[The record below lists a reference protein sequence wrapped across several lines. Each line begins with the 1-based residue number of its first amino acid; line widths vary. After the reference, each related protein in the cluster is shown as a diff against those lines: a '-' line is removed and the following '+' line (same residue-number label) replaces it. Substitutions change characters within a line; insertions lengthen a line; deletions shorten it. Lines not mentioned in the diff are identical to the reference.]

1 MSEFMPF
8 KMHNLPVAGGQAR
21 TVSKYYEDMRFPA
34 TTVRTNP
41 ASEFPAFDT
50 TIPGRLFRHTATD
63 SVYLIAQIPHAWREG
78 TTLLPH
84 VHWQKTTS
92 AAGGVYWQ
100 LSYRW
105 ASIGQA
111 LEDAV
116 VIGSATPSV
125 SDGNTANV
133 HALTRLG
140 NIPAAEK
147 HISDMLLMTLSRV
160 HDNAAD
166 NYGAS
171 ARLIEFD
178 IHYQVNSPG
187 SRQEFIK

>member
-1 MSEFMPF
+1 MSEFMPYR
-8 KMHNLPVAGGQAR
+8 MHNLPVAGGQAR
-21 TVSKYYEDMRFPA
+21 TISKYYEDMRFPA
-34 TTVRTNP
+34 TVVRTNP
-41 ASEFPAFDT
+41 ASEHPAFDT

-63 SVYLIAQIPHAWREG
+63 SVYVISQIPHAWREG

-92 AAGGVYWQ
+92 AVGGVYWQ

-105 ASIGQA
+105 ASIGEA
-111 LEDAV
+111 LGDAV
-116 VIGSATPSV
+116 VIGNATPAV
-125 SDGNTANV
+125 SDANTANV

-140 NIPAAEK
+140 TILAGSK

-166 NYGAS
+166 DYGAS

-178 IHYQVNSPG
+178 IHYQVSSPG

>member
-1 MSEFMPF
+1 MPF

-41 ASEFPAFDT
+41 ASEFPEFDT

-100 LSYRW
+100 LSYQW

-116 VIGSATPSV
+116 VIGNATPSV

-140 NIPAAEK
+140 NIPADEK

-166 NYGAS
+166 TYAAS

>member
-21 TVSKYYEDMRFPA
+21 TVSKYWEDMRFPA
-34 TTVRTNP
+34 AAIQLNP
-41 ASEFPAFDT
+41 ATTHPALDT
-50 TIPGRLFRHTATD
+50 AVPGRLYRDGNTD
-63 SVYLIAQIPHAWREG
+63 TQIIIAQIPHAWREG

-92 AAGGVYWQ
+92 AVGNVVWQ
-100 LSYRW
+100 LSYQW
-105 ASIGQA
+105 APIGA
-111 LEDAV
+111 DLEEAIV
-116 VIGSATPSV
+116 LSAFTPSV
-125 SDGNTANV
+125 SDGNTANR

-140 NIPAAEK
+140 NIPAANK
-147 HISDMLLMTLSRV
+147 QISDMLLMKLSRLGTNEN
-160 HDNAAD
+160 DTYA
-166 NYGAS
+166 AS

-178 IHYQVNSPG
+178 IHYQVSSPG